1 MIKRFDSSLE
11 NRRVYKMD
19 AQYHAETPSEGNLR
33 SLKAIGVVPRGSGD
47 YSSYND
53 TFKKT

>member
-19 AQYHAETPSEGNLR
+19 AQYHTETPSEGNLR
-33 SLKAIGVVPRGSGD
+33 SLKGVGVAPRGSGD
-47 YSSYND
+47 YSGYND